1 MKIYLKNM
9 VCQGTRFFVLHE
21 LERLGL
27 KFKTFELGEID
38 FVNDPSLEDLKNLDQ
53 SLRKYGLEISTG
65 KNKLVFE
72 VRKIVLDMIENNTQ
86 FQTSFSYH
94 ISRRAG
100 YNYDLLNNFFKRET
114 GLPIEEYYL
123 EKKSERMRAYA
134 G

>member
-9 VCQGTRFFVLHE
+9 VCQGSRFFVLHE
-21 LERLGL
+21 LDRLGL

-38 FVNDPSLEDLKNLDQ
+38 FVNDLSLKEIRKLDQ
-53 SLRKYGLEISTG
+53 SLRKYGLELSTG
-65 KNKLVFE
+65 KNRLVFE
-72 VRKIVLDMIENNTQ
+72 VRKIVLDLVEKNTQ
-86 FQTSFSYH
+86 FQTSFSYL
-94 ISRRAG
+94 ISQRAG
-100 YNYDLLNNFFKRET
+100 YNYDLLNKFFKRET